1 MGTETSIKN
10 GGLSLYT
17 SSIQLPLKK
26 KKKKKSRE
34 ERSMKT
40 KMKMYKDDFYIK
52 ASLSMIISRSIH
64 VAANGI
70 LSSFFMAE

>member
-26 KKKKKSRE
+26 KRKKSRE

-64 VAANGI
+64 MAANGI